1 MITRVY
7 LPPDQMLETLQQK
20 EPLSEFV
27 DVAERNR
34 KNQDHGVSRVDR
46 LRWGS
51 RAVRLMCPCCS
62 LFIELYGFL
71 VSVSGQRVGIV
82 ISLFL

>member
-1 MITRVY
+1 
-7 LPPDQMLETLQQK
+7 MLETLQQK

-46 LRWGS
+46 LRWGDYPFVFTVTNLS
-51 RAVRLMCPCCS
+51 YE
-62 LFIELYGFL
+62 FINY
-71 VSVSGQRVGIV
+71 
-82 ISLFL
+82 ISL